1 MRKLS
6 RRDGDLRSFLSTI
19 ETADLSEEIMDKA
32 RWCLVDLIATAVA
45 GSTTPLAGILV
56 RYVGDFHGVGVN
68 GGPSCRPMIGGPL
81 TNPVGAALLG
91 GMVIDSMDA
100 HDGHSLTKGHVG
112 CAVLPS
118 LLAVAEAARPDLEG
132 GTFLRLLIA
141 GYEIGTRAGI
151 ALHNSTP
158 DYHSSGAWN
167 AVCCA
172 ALAGHLLELDD
183 TRFQHAL
190 GIAEYHGPRSQLM
203 RDVDYPTMVK
213 DGSGWGA
220 MAGVSA
226 AYLASGGFTGA
237 PAVSV
242 VDEDLDEVWNDLGQH
257 WRIREQYTKPYPVC
271 RWAHAG
277 IDGVRELKAAHAIE
291 PDDVDEVIVHTFHE
305 STRLFQGIPET
316 TDQAQYGTSFPTAV
330 ALIHGDVLP
339 QHVVD
344 DALGDPQVRRLTERI
359 HYVEDRQY
367 SRLFPARRFARVEIR
382 LKDGSIHSSAPREPR
397 GDPDAPLSAAELERK
412 FLLYTTP
419 AWGEERSRNCMR
431 YLSQFGRPGTTVR
444 DLLHVI
450 RN

>member
-1 MRKLS
+1 MRELS
-6 RRDGDLRSFLSTI
+6 RRDGDLRSFLATI
-19 ETADLSEEIMDKA
+19 EAANVPDEVMDKA
-32 RWCLVDLIATAVA
+32 RWCLIDLVATAVA
-45 GSTTPLAGILV
+45 GSTTPLAGILG
-56 RYVGDFHGVGVN
+56 RYVADFHGVGGN
-68 GGPSCRPMIGGPL
+68 GGPTCRPMIGGSL
-81 TNPVGAALLG
+81 VNPVGAALLG

-118 LLAVAEAARPDLEG
+118 LLAVAEAARPDLKAAA
-132 GTFLRLLIA
+132 FLRLLVA

-151 ALHNSTP
+151 ALHSSAAE
-158 DYHSSGAWN
+158 YHSSGAWN

-172 ALAGHLLELDD
+172 ALAGHLLELDE

-226 AYLASGGFTGA
+226 AYLAAGGFTGA

-242 VDEDLDEVWNDLGQH
+242 VDKALDGIWSDLGRR
-257 WRIREQYTKPYPVC
+257 WRIQEQYTKPYPVC

-277 IDGVRELKAAHAIE
+277 IDGVRELKAAHSLQ
-291 PDDVDEVIVHTFHE
+291 PDDVGEVVVHTFHE
-305 STRLFQGIPET
+305 ATRLFQGIPET

-330 ALIHGDVLP
+330 ALVHGDVLP
-339 QHVVD
+339 EHVVD
-344 DALGDPQVRRLTERI
+344 GALGNPLVRRLAERI
-359 HYVEDRQY
+359 RYVEDPEY
-367 SRLFPARRFARVEIR
+367 SRLFPARRFARVEISLR
-382 LKDGSIHSSAPREPR
+382 DGSVLSAAAREPR

-412 FLLYTTP
+412 FLLYTAP
-419 AWGEERSRNCMR
+419 AWGEERSLNCLR
-431 YLSQFGRPGTTVR
+431 FLGRLGERGTTVA
-444 DLLHVI
+444 DLLDAI